1 MSVEKVLRPA
11 LNNPT
16 RSSLQYMQ
24 YLTCETSVIVF
35 AIRAIREGVRKTSS
49 LLAEWPPSTLPSPPA
64 ALKSPPQQ
72 NKSLLLS
79 RNNTL
84 ISPPKQRISC
94 SCCSDSAACSEQQEE
109 NKEEEV
115 REEGRGGSRPRS
127 SSPAPPAAAW
137 PVPQLRPWGCS
148 CCRDHPQP
156 WCAFPCG
163 HSLQPPPGSTCR
175 VTAGRVCTTH
185 TFFTGGWKDP
195 VSFYQLECT
204 IHSHGSTRHWEFSVT
219 PVSPSPS
226 HWHLKPPH

>member
-16 RSSLQYMQ
+16 RTSLQYMQ

-163 HSLQPPPGSTCR
+163 HRLPASSLPQGPPAESLLEGSVQHTHFLR
-175 VTAGRVCTTH
+175 VDGKILCHFTNWSAPSTAMEVQG
-185 TFFTGGWKDP
+185 TGNSAW
-195 VSFYQLECT
+195 L
-204 IHSHGSTRHWEFSVT
+204 
-219 PVSPSPS
+219 
-226 HWHLKPPH
+226 L